1 MVACMNSER
10 ESHLVPALV
19 AVAGVVAFA
28 VLIYLLLTAADWL
41 INRLLGRGVGTP
53 F

>member
-1 MVACMNSER
+1 MNKER

-19 AVAGVVAFA
+19 AVLGVVAFA
-28 VLIYLLLTAADWL
+28 VLIYLLLYGANL
-41 INRLLGRGVGTP
+41 VINRLTGSSVGTP